1 MTQRG
6 GPRSAAQS
14 IDYTHLLVLGPVQQR
29 SGRLPPRPPAWAAAG
44 LGVASVSTFGSK
56 DAVEVRLVRVRDSSD
71 GTASLTLTL
80 NTKARSLT
88 VTYVGD
94 EVMLADSVK
103 IKVDAHAVVE
113 TYTDATRLYLDLCA
127 PPRT

>member
-1 MTQRG
+1 MNDDDDDPLDDR
-6 GPRSAAQS
+6 RSQASGQADQAAPK
-14 IDYTHLLVLGPVQQR
+14 LVQAL
-29 SGRLPPRPPAWAAAG
+29 
-44 LGVASVSTFGSK
+44 ASVTTYGSK

-113 TYTDATRLYLDLCA
+113 TYTDATTLYLDLCA